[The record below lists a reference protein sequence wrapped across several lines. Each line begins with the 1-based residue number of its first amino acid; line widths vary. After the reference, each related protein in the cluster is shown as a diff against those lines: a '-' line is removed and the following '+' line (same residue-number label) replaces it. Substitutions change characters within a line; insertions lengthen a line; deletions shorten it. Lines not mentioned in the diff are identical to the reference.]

1 MKAGHV
7 DARARVVWGRVALT
21 WGLTFFTRVTVIFL
35 PDKLQ
40 NEIIQKVRINVL
52 YDHFGVRLSPS
63 NLIAAPRDLP

>member
-1 MKAGHV
+1 MEAGHA

-40 NEIIQKVRINVL
+40 NGTIKKMGINVA
-52 YDHFGVRLSPS
+52 YHHFGVRLGPS
-63 NLIAAPRDLP
+63 NLIAAPCDLP